1 MIQNYNFSK
10 EPFYNQVIRWFLIK
24 DWLNSFVDGGI
35 LNINATK
42 KAIANKRTANAL
54 NKQTCNFYLQ
64 SQNPRNVDMLFIFV
78 SDFCIKNVRYAM
90 NQDYSLRK
98 LIFVAKNKHVLD
110 QVALYWLPETILDM
124 KKDSSSNSTLLFLR
138 KTKTVYYT
146 KICLQRPILKGCYL
160 TITKHTHLQ
169 L

>member
-10 EPFYNQVIRWFLIK
+10 EPFCKQVIRWFLIK
-24 DWLNSFVDGGI
+24 DWLNSFVDSGI

-42 KAIANKRTANAL
+42 NAIANKRTANAL

-78 SDFCIKNVRYAM
+78 SDFCTKNVRYAM

-110 QVALYWLPETILDM
+110 QIALYWLPETLLDM
-124 KKDSSSNSTLLFLR
+124 EKDSSSTFSLLFLR
-138 KTKTVYYT
+138 KKKLYT
-146 KICLQRPILKGCYL
+146 IPKFDYRGPF
-160 TITKHTHLQ
+160 
-169 L
+169 